1 MATTYYNDLQKLYV
15 AYFNRPGDTSG
26 LANYETQL
34 EAAGTDAKAIAAV
47 MARISAEFSNSTE
60 YKANFTGK
68 TNAEIVDTVYMNLF
82 GRHAD
87 DSGKAFYAD
96 NITAGKLTVAAV
108 VTEVAKGAQ
117 GSDLVAY
124 NNKVTAATA
133 FSAALKSTDSYNTQA
148 AATAAKA
155 FLSNVT
161 DNASLALAVDPVALQ
176 VSIAKVNAA
185 AQPFSLQTGLDAFNA
200 ANTIKVNFLD
210 AADGKVDGKFAGATG
225 DAAQAAA
232 EAKIGTDVTAK
243 AGAVATIVDANVAAS
258 EVGLYGSATANS
270 AVKAALLAEAQAT
283 LASKLTAAQA
293 AVTADNTAI
302 AAVPGLSTAITALS
316 DATKAATAA
325 NTTDVA
331 AHTAV
336 NVAFAAYNA
345 QNTTAL
351 ANPASGLYAD
361 QVTAVTSVITANSTT
376 GALSLKTGVTET
388 TNPGVTALLNA
399 LVAEKAAD
407 TSLAG
412 ANTAKAGA
420 QATLDYLDGTPAYI
434 AALKDV
440 GAGMTLNK
448 IPAGTLPTQAQ
459 INAELA
465 GLLAAKTAADAGTD
479 AAAKTA
485 ATAAYNNFKALSDTF
500 AAADGTNTLSVKLS
514 SDTTIVGTATDA
526 VKGLTDALAALS
538 TANTANAQLAAVN
551 AQVTAATNAFATK
564 GLMAPSMLD
573 KAVGG
578 AAAATFGADIFVAGT
593 KNASISSF
601 DTNGVDSL
609 YIGSKFTTLNTDLT
623 KGNDAAIEAFLTKDA
638 GGNVVISLE
647 TKAFASSE
655 ATTADLVQITLTGV
669 TDVTKVHLNNGII
682 TVS

>member
-15 AYFNRPGDTSG
+15 AYFNRPGDTTG

-68 TNAEIVDTVYMNLF
+68 TNAEIVDTVYQNLF
-82 GRHAD
+82 GRPAD
-87 DSGKAFYAD
+87 DSGKKFYAD
-96 NITAGKLTVAAV
+96 NLTAGKLSVAAV

-124 NNKVTAATA
+124 NNKVTAAAA

-161 DNASLALAVDPVALQ
+161 DNGSLALAVDPVALQ

-258 EVGLYGSATANS
+258 EVGLYSSTTANA

-283 LASKLTAAQA
+283 LAGKLTAAQA

-302 AAVPGLSTAITALS
+302 AAVPGLNAAITALA
-316 DATKAATAA
+316 DTTKAATAA
-325 NTTDVA
+325 ATADTA

-336 NVAFAAYNA
+336 NVAFAAYSA
-345 QNTTAL
+345 QNTTPL
-351 ANPASGLYAD
+351 TNPASNLYAD
-361 QVTAVTSVITANSTT
+361 QVAAVSSVITASSS
-376 GALSLKTGVTET
+376 GVLSLKSGVTET

-399 LVAEKAAD
+399 LVAEKTAD
-407 TSLAG
+407 TAATG
-412 ANTAKAGA
+412 AATAKANA
-420 QATLDYLDGTPAYI
+420 QANLDYLDGTPAYV

-440 GAGMTLNK
+440 AAGMTLNK

-485 ATAAYNNFKALSDTF
+485 ATNAYNTFKGLTDTF
-500 AAADGTNTLSVKLS
+500 AGTDGTNTLSVKLS
-514 SDTTIVGTATDA
+514 TDTGIVTTASDA
-526 VKGLTDALAALS
+526 VKGLSDALTALS
-538 TANTANAQLAAVN
+538 TANTASAQLAAVN
-551 AQVTAATNAFATK
+551 AQVAAATNAFSTK
-564 GLMAPSMLD
+564 GLMAPVMLD
-573 KAVGG
+573 KAVAG

-593 KNASISSF
+593 KGATISSF
-601 DTNGVDSL
+601 DTNGIDSL

-623 KGNDAAIEAFLTKDA
+623 KGSDAAIEAFLTKDS

-647 TKAFASSE
+647 TKAFASNE

-669 TDVTKVHLNNGII
+669 TDVSKVHLNNGII

>member
-15 AYFNRPGDTSG
+15 AYFNRPGDTTG
-26 LANYETQL
+26 LANYEAQL

-82 GRHAD
+82 GRAAD
-87 DSGKAFYAD
+87 EGGKKFYAD
-96 NITAGKLTVAAV
+96 NLTAGKLTVAAV

-148 AATAAKA
+148 AATAAKT
-155 FLSNVT
+155 FLSGVT
-161 DNASLALAVDPVALQ
+161 DNASLALAVDPVYLQ
-176 VSIAKVNAA
+176 LAITKVNAA

-200 ANTIKVNFLD
+200 ANAVKTNFLD
-210 AADGKVDGKFAGATG
+210 GADGKVDGKFGTSTG
-225 DAAQAAA
+225 TAADA
-232 EAKIGTDVTAK
+232 EAKIGTDVGVK
-243 AGAVATIVDANVAAS
+243 ATAVATIVDANVATA
-258 EVGLYGSATANS
+258 EVGLYTTTTNA
-270 AVKAALLAEAQAT
+270 AVKAALLAEAQAS

-293 AVTADNTAI
+293 KVTADNTAI
-302 AAVPGLSTAITALS
+302 AAVPGLGTAITAVA
-316 DATKAATAA
+316 DTTKAAAAAATAD
-325 NTTDVA
+325 TT

-345 QNTTAL
+345 QNGTAL
-351 ANPASGLYAD
+351 TNPSSGLYAD
-361 QVTAVTSVITANSTT
+361 QVAAVTSVITASSS
-376 GALSLKTGVTET
+376 GVLSLKSGVTET

-399 LVAEKAAD
+399 LVAEKTADTAKAAAD
-407 TSLAG
+407 T
-412 ANTAKAGA
+412 AKVNA
-420 QATLDYLDGTPAYI
+420 QATLDYLDGTPAYET
-434 AALKDV
+434 ALKAV
-440 GAGMTLNK
+440 AAGMTLNK
-448 IPAGTLPTQAQ
+448 LPAGTLPTEAQ
-459 INAELA
+459 ISTELA

-485 ATAAYNNFKALSDTF
+485 ATNAYDTF
-500 AAADGTNTLSVKLS
+500 NTLVTTFHGADGTNTLSVNLTA
-514 SDTTIVGTATDA
+514 DTTAATNAQTA
-526 VKGLTDALAALS
+526 VKGLTDALAALD
-538 TANTANAQLAAVN
+538 TANTLQAQLTAVN
-551 AQVTAATNAFATK
+551 AQVLASTNAFASK
-564 GLMAPSMLD
+564 GLMPPVMLD
-573 KAVGG
+573 VTT

-593 KNASISSF
+593 KNASISAF

-609 YIGSKFTTLNTDLT
+609 YIGSKFSTLNTDLA
-623 KGNDAAIEAFLTKDA
+623 KGNDAAIEAFVTKDA
-638 GGNVVISLE
+638 TSGFVVISLE
-647 TKAFASSE
+647 KADKPFASSE
-655 ATTADLVQITLTGV
+655 ATTADLIQITLTGV